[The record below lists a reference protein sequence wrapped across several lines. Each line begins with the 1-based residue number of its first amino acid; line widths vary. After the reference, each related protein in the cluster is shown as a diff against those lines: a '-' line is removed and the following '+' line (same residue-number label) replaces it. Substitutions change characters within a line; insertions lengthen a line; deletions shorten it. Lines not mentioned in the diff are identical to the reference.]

1 MFRNY
6 IPRPGR
12 REYFTI
18 FLLLFEIAFFG
29 LFADNFFSADNLT
42 RVMQNASELAIV
54 SIGMT
59 MVIIL
64 GGIDL
69 SVGAVLGIV
78 AIIVG
83 NLVNSGVNPLL
94 ITLIAVIAGTLL
106 GLING
111 LIIGVMKIPPIIAT
125 LATMNIGRAVV
136 FGMLGGA
143 WLTGLP
149 PVFNSLTTS
158 KLLGIPLVFYI
169 VIIMYVIF
177 YYIFTFRPFGRHL
190 YAIGTNADA
199 ATLVGINSTRVKILS
214 HAILGGVVGIAAI
227 MYVARMGSVEMTI
240 GTDLPLQSI
249 AAVIIGG
256 TAITGGRG
264 SLVGTLAGVLFITFM
279 KNGIV
284 IFGVPSLWEKAIIG
298 LLIIISVTMD
308 LIMQKQSAR
317 RKLTGNL
324 VGAAR

>member
-1 MFRNY
+1 
-6 IPRPGR
+6 
-12 REYFTI
+12 
-18 FLLLFEIAFFG
+18 
-29 LFADNFFSADNLT
+29 
-42 RVMQNASELAIV
+42 MQNSAELAIV

-78 AIIVG
+78 AIVVG
-83 NLVNSGVNPLL
+83 NLIQSGVNPLL
-94 ITLIAVIAGTLL
+94 VTIIAVAIGMSL

-136 FGMLGGA
+136 FGMLGGH
-143 WLTGLP
+143 WLAGLP
-149 PVFNSLTTS
+149 PVFTPIMTN
-158 KLLGIPLVFYI
+158 KIFGIPIVFFI
-169 VIIMYVIF
+169 VLLIYTLF
-177 YYIFTFRPFGRHL
+177 YYIFTYRPFGRHL
-190 YAIGTNADA
+190 YAIGTNPEA
-199 ATLVGINSTRVKILS
+199 ANLVGINSVKVKILS
-214 HAILGGVVGIAAI
+214 YAISGGIVGIAGI
-227 MYVARMGSVEMTI
+227 MYVARMGSVEVSI
-240 GTDLPLQSI
+240 GLELPLQAI

-264 SLVGTLAGVLFITFM
+264 SLVGTLAGVLFITVM

-298 LLIIISVTMD
+298 LLILISVTID
-308 LIMQKQSAR
+308 IVINKQIT
-317 RKLTGNL
+317 RKRATGTPL
-324 VGAAR
+324 GAEELELEIQRGD